1 VGQIA
6 DALAQGNWQFAP
18 VGERD
23 RVMLGY
29 VAKLTL
35 TPGTVT
41 EDDVQQLRDAGFS
54 DRAIG
59 DIAANCALFAF
70 FLRIVDGLGA
80 SLEPGMDDDA
90 RRLGIG
96 RFAGGG

>member
-1 VGQIA
+1 
-6 DALAQGNWQFAP
+6 
-18 VGERD
+18 
-23 RVMLGY
+23 MLRY
-29 VAKLTL
+29 VAKLTR
-35 TPGTVT
+35 TPGQMT

-54 DRAIG
+54 DQAIS

-80 SLEPGMDDDA
+80 SLEPGMEEDA

-96 RFAGGG
+96 RFKAASG

>member
-1 VGQIA
+1 
-6 DALAQGNWQFAP
+6 
-18 VGERD
+18 
-23 RVMLGY
+23 MLGY

-35 TPGTVT
+35 TPGLMS
-41 EDDVQQLRDAGFS
+41 EDDVQQLRAAGFS
-54 DRAIG
+54 DHAIG

-80 SLEPGMDDDA
+80 SLEPSMEEDA

-96 RFAGGG
+96 RFKKASG